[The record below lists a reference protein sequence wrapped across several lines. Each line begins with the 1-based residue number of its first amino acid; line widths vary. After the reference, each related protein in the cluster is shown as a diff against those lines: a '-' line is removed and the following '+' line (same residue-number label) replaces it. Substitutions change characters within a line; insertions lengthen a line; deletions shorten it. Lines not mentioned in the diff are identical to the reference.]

1 MGTRSLSRTPDVQRA
16 RLLLFRDRLRAG
28 MRACGLKNMEA
39 LSRASGISV
48 ATLSRYMGGDRLP
61 STPMLMQ
68 LSDCIN
74 TTMDWLAGYS
84 SSEAAA
90 RIARTSELSALE
102 YGDRLLPIDV
112 EEDLA
117 RDDTDLAARARLQ
130 LARMYEASAEAAAEQ
145 GDGAAIEKEDGEED
159 EEG

>member
-48 ATLSRYMGGDRLP
+48 ATLSRDMGGDRLP

-117 RDDTDLAARARLQ
+117 RDDTELAARARLQ
-130 LARMYEASAEAAAEQ
+130 LARMYEASAAAAEQ
-145 GDGAAIEKEDGEED
+145 GDEAAIEKEDGEED